1 MDKLRTMSEK
11 EIKRTEMM
19 SQLAERQITQ
29 RLAGERLGISVR
41 QVKRLWN
48 KYQKQGVEGLINKS
62 RG

>member
-29 RLAGERLGISVR
+29 RLAAERLGISVR

>member
-1 MDKLRTMSEK
+1 VDKLRTMSEK

-29 RLAGERLGISVR
+29 RLAAERLGISVR